1 MVIPRLPVDAAR
13 AERVVDVADG
23 EDTRLQRQIGG
34 RHAVRVARA
43 VEPLVM
49 VADEPADAPR
59 EAELSKQGVAP
70 DGVPPDDLE
79 FTIVQ

>member
-1 MVIPRLPVDAAR
+1 MRPRLAVDAAG
-13 AERVVDVADG
+13 AEGVVDVARG
-23 EDTRLQRQIGG
+23 QNPGLERERAGG
-34 RHAVRVARA
+34 DAGRVAA
-43 VEPLVM
+43 AAEPLVM

-59 EAELSKQGVAP
+59 EAELSQQRVAP